1 MIISDQTLSRERA
14 ATTRRRS
21 ARQEELLDALETIV
35 LSEGFG
41 GLTVGDLA
49 RRLSCSRSTLYALA
63 PSKEELFLALEERL
77 LNRVQATAQACAERE
92 TDPTKRLIGYIAG
105 AIESVRDV
113 GTPYLAE
120 VSAYAP
126 ARQLLAEFQRTTIS
140 QLRTLIE
147 AGIAEGAFH
156 ALNARLA
163 AEVLDAAVSRIQDP
177 RVLAETGLT
186 ASEALEHV
194 SQLLTQ
200 GLLKPPARRRR

>member
-1 MIISDQTLSRERA
+1 MLINDQTLARP
-14 ATTRRRS
+14 RRRS
-21 ARQEELLDALETIV
+21 ARQEELLDALEAIV

-49 RRLSCSRSTLYALA
+49 NRLSCSRSTLYALA
-63 PSKEELFLALEERL
+63 PSKEELFLTLEEHFL
-77 LNRVQATAQACAERE
+77 TRVQTNALACAARE
-92 TDPTKRLIGYIAG
+92 TDPANRLIGYIAG

-120 VSAYAP
+120 VSAYTP
-126 ARQLLAEFQRTTIS
+126 ARQLLAEFQRTTIGH
-140 QLRTLIE
+140 LRTLIE
-147 AGIAEGAFH
+147 AGIADGAFH
-156 ALNARLA
+156 ALNARIT

-200 GLLKPPARRRR
+200 GLLKPPSPRRR